1 MVRAATA
8 PRRRSEKSRVAI
20 VTATRDLLLE
30 RGFDGTSIEAVAAR
44 AGVGKQT
51 IYRWWPSRPA
61 LVADVLLEDADKIIA
76 SVTHTDD
83 LVTDLVRWVGK
94 LAATLTTESGS
105 AMLRILTVACME
117 HDDTAVRLRAGFS
130 APLLDSVRTRL
141 LAEGID
147 DTTADIGGGRHRRG
161 GRLPDPVRGPRLPSE
176 ACGGD
181 HSAHYRGSEGL
192 TAANGSPSLWSRTI
206 FDDADTAATVI
217 GSRKWPTT
225 ITARRLMHGVTG
237 NATVHPVAR
246 GDRHSRCIVRLHRVN
261 GCAG

>member
-8 PRRRSEKSRVAI
+8 PRRRSEKPRVAI

-44 AGVGKQT
+44 AGVGKAT

-117 HDDTAVRLRAGFS
+117 HEDTAVRLRAGFS

-147 DTTADIGGGRHRRG
+147 DPTA
-161 GRLPDPVRGPRLPSE
+161 
-176 ACGGD
+176 A
-181 HSAHYRGSEGL
+181 SAADAIVGAVVYPILSEGR
-192 TAANGSPSLWSRTI
+192 AYR
-206 FDDADTAATVI
+206 
-217 GSRKWPTT
+217 RKRAESTT
-225 ITARRLMHGVTG
+225 RL
-237 NATVHPVAR
+237 
-246 GDRHSRCIVRLHRVN
+246 II
-261 GCAG
+261 AGLKI